1 MIMLVLKLLTRR
13 MLNYMAAASM
23 IVLLLMQW
31 AVTLAARMENA
42 RMALARIRVR
52 IAAKMVSAIRKL
64 RKENLVALNA
74 RKLKR
79 HA

>member
-1 MIMLVLKLLTRR
+1 MPVLKLLTRL

-23 IVLLLMQW
+23 IVLLLMQL
-31 AVTLAARMENA
+31 AVTLAAKMENV

-52 IAAKMVSAIRKL
+52 IAAKMVSVIRKL
-64 RKENLVALNA
+64 RKGNLVALIA

>member
-1 MIMLVLKLLTRR
+1 MLVLKLLTRR

-52 IAAKMVSAIRKL
+52 IAAKMVSVIRKL
-64 RKENLVALNA
+64 RKGNLVALIA

>member
-1 MIMLVLKLLTRR
+1 MIMPVLKLLTRP

-23 IVLLLMQW
+23 IVLLLMQS
-31 AVTLAARMENA
+31 AVTLAAKMENV
-42 RMALARIRVR
+42 RMALARILIR
-52 IAAKMVSAIRKL
+52 IAAKMVSVIRKL
-64 RKENLVALNA
+64 RKGNLVALIA

>member
-1 MIMLVLKLLTRR
+1 MLVLKLLTRR

-23 IVLLLMQW
+23 IVLLLMQL
-31 AVTLAARMENA
+31 AVTLAAKMENV

-52 IAAKMVSAIRKL
+52 IAAKMVSVIRKL
-64 RKENLVALNA
+64 RKGNLVALIA

>member
-1 MIMLVLKLLTRR
+1 MLVLKLLTRR

-23 IVLLLMQW
+23 IVLLLMQS
-31 AVTLAARMENA
+31 AVTLAAKMENA
-42 RMALARIRVR
+42 RMALARIRIR
-52 IAAKMVSAIRKL
+52 IAAKMVSVIRKL
-64 RKENLVALNA
+64 RKGNLVALIA

>member
-1 MIMLVLKLLTRR
+1 
-13 MLNYMAAASM
+13 
-23 IVLLLMQW
+23 
-31 AVTLAARMENA
+31 MENA

>member
-1 MIMLVLKLLTRR
+1 
-13 MLNYMAAASM
+13 
-23 IVLLLMQW
+23 VLLLMQW
-31 AVTLAARMENA
+31 AVTLAAKMENA